1 MMKKFFLLSL
11 TLLMSVAMMADE
23 KETIDAA
30 QLTKITFNGDQV
42 VLHFSDNTVRNIE
55 DMETITIDM
64 SKTTGINERLAAT
77 RKAGI
82 EGKAVYNLNG
92 QQIGN
97 SAARLS
103 KGIYI
108 IGGKKVIIK

>member
-11 TLLMSVAMMADE
+11 TLLMSLAIMADE

-77 RKAGI
+77 CKAGI
-82 EGKAVYNLNG
+82 EGKAIYTLNG
-92 QQIGN
+92 QQLGN

>member
-1 MMKKFFLLSL
+1 MKKYLLLSL
-11 TLLMSVAMMADE
+11 ALMMSLTIMADG

-64 SKTTGINERLAAT
+64 SKTTGINERLIAT
-77 RKAGI
+77 TKAGI
-82 EGKAVYNLNG
+82 EGKAVYNMKG
-92 QQIGN
+92 QLVGK
-97 SAARLS
+97 SAANLS

>member
-1 MMKKFFLLSL
+1 MKKYLLLSL
-11 TLLMSVAMMADE
+11 ALMMSLTIMADG

-42 VLHFSDNTVRNIE
+42 ILHFSDNTVRNIE

-64 SKTTGINERLAAT
+64 SKTTGINERLNAT
-77 RKAGI
+77 TKAG
-82 EGKAVYNLNG
+82 K
-92 QQIGN
+92 
-97 SAARLS
+97 SAANLS